1 MPYIEKLLKN
11 KYKTNTIYINNSPE
25 TKHQRTNKYT
35 QEKKLNKYLILILKN
50 DVK

>member
-25 TKHQRTNKYT
+25 TKHQRIINIHK
-35 QEKKLNKYLILILKN
+35 KKLNK
-50 DVK
+50 